1 MKPPLPASPKARLKT
16 IATQR
21 MASRPMAKK
30 FCISIPSTFFER
42 TMPP

>member
-1 MKPPLPASPKARLKT
+1 MIESVPPKASENPMHTQSTLTRPIAKT
-16 IATQR
+16 
-21 MASRPMAKK
+21 